1 MSTSILSHVAV
12 RGTLATAFLAA
23 VSACSR
29 SHAANDSGGD
39 ASMEAGRDDLTPD
52 ANPSDGS
59 PEAAPVDAGQAGFP
73 VGTYD
78 NCAFDTFL
86 QAGGGGDVGQGG
98 TLVVRQTG
106 STLTVGYGGDGGYL
120 DASFEFTPT
129 SPNSATLVA
138 GQRLDGVEVG
148 CAPLESAPTV
158 TQLSSG
164 SLTYDNGT
172 LFFSVIGTAEP
183 LDAGGGCTN
192 PGGPV
197 GFVVTCGGDT
207 VPDGGAGLADA
218 GAGGSAS
225 GFVGVYT
232 CASDENQ
239 YQPGSLEANNGGTG
253 ILTVTQTGGLLTA
266 AYAND
271 TALSGSLTFEATTD
285 NAALQATSNETLQFA
300 CFRSGGGTVS
310 PTALAVRS
318 STLTLDGTSLV
329 LSFAGTSCN
338 GDQLTGSLLCALQAN
353 ETPDAGPDAAPSDA
367 SVNDA
372 K

>member
-1 MSTSILSHVAV
+1 MFTSILNHVAV
-12 RGTLATAFLAA
+12 RGTLAMAFLAA
-23 VSACSR
+23 VSACG

-39 ASMEAGRDDLTPD
+39 ASMEAGRDDSTPD

-98 TLVVRQTG
+98 AIVVHQTG
-106 STLTVGYGGDGGYL
+106 PTLTVGYGGDGGYL

-148 CAPLESAPTV
+148 CAPLESAPAI

-164 SLTYDNGT
+164 SLTFDNGT

-183 LDAGGGCTN
+183 LDAGRGCTN
-192 PGGPV
+192 PGGSV

-207 VPDGGAGLADA
+207 VPDGGAGLADSA
-218 GAGGSAS
+218 GSAS

-239 YQPGSLEANNGGTG
+239 YQPGSLEANNSGSG
-253 ILTVTQTGGLLTA
+253 ILTVTKTGGLLTA

-271 TALSGSLTFEATTD
+271 TALSGSLKFEATTD
-285 NAALQATSNETLQFA
+285 NAALQAASNETLQFA
-300 CFRSGGGTVS
+300 CFGSGGGQTVWTA
-310 PTALAVRS
+310 TALTVQS
-318 STLTLDGTSLV
+318 STLTLDGTSVV

-338 GDQLTGSLLCALQAN
+338 GEQVTGSLLCVLQAN
-353 ETPDAGPDAAPSDA
+353 ETPDADPDAAPSDA